1 MVRISGTLS
10 NSVSMSAGTYAQGDQ
25 NNPRQIKEVQKPDRP
40 TAIGVQRPDMTFSG
54 IGRTLDIN
62 V

>member
-10 NSVSMSAGTYAQGDQ
+10 NGVSMSGRMYGQ
-25 NNPRQIKEVQKPDRP
+25 NTQTPQQQVKAVEKADRP
-40 TAIGVQRPDMTFSG
+40 VALADQRPDMTFSG
-54 IGRTLDIN
+54 IGRTVDIN

>member
-10 NSVSMSAGTYAQGDQ
+10 NGVSMSGRMFGQNAHTPQQQVKPVEETGRPVALKDQ
-25 NNPRQIKEVQKPDRP
+25 Q
-40 TAIGVQRPDMTFSG
+40 PDMTFSG
-54 IGRTLDIN
+54 IGRTVDIN